1 MAYFDISSFFG
12 NTKTNHMNS
21 FNFSDYSAIKNG
33 SYGKLLKSY
42 YASVKK
48 DSTVSKNDKETNK
61 NKLLNTDSAGLSK
74 MKKEADGLKTKA
86 AALNEDE
93 LWEKKNGEYDMGKIT
108 SAVKSF
114 ANEYNDV
121 IDQSQKVGSKDVT
134 MQTGFMMSMT
144 STMANALSKVG
155 VAVGSDGKMTV
166 DENSFK
172 NADVKDIKA
181 LFAGK
186 YSYAAQIEEKASA
199 ISSAAVR
206 SSSMYSSNGLLTS
219 TLQGSYNDWI

>member
-1 MAYFDISSFFG
+1 MAYFDISAFFG

-61 NKLLNTDSAGLSK
+61 NQLLNTDSTGLSK

-93 LWEKKNGEYDMGKIT
+93 LWEKKNGEYDMDKIT

-121 IDQSQKVGSKDVT
+121 INQAQKVGSKDVT
-134 MQTGFMMSMT
+134 MQTGFMKSMT

-155 VAVGSDGKMTV
+155 VSVGTDGKMTV

-186 YSYAAQIEEKASA
+186 YSYTAQIEEKASA

>member
-134 MQTGFMMSMT
+134 MQTGFM
-144 STMANALSKVG
+144 
-155 VAVGSDGKMTV
+155 
-166 DENSFK
+166 
-172 NADVKDIKA
+172 
-181 LFAGK
+181 
-186 YSYAAQIEEKASA
+186 
-199 ISSAAVR
+199 
-206 SSSMYSSNGLLTS
+206 
-219 TLQGSYNDWI
+219 

>member
-134 MQTGFMMSMT
+134 MQTGFMKSMT

-155 VAVGSDGKMTV
+155 VSVGTDGKMTV
-166 DENSFK
+166 DETSFK